1 MSTFRKSIYKCVQ
14 GLSIPNSYRLFAWVS
29 LLVVGVWLVECGL
42 LDKGTTME
50 LDITLIIVLILTGF
64 GAGMID
70 AIAGGG
76 GLITL
81 PVLLATGMSP
91 VEALATNKLQGSFGT
106 LAASV
111 YFVRKK
117 LVDLSQM
124 KLMIV
129 CTFWG
134 AVVGTLLV
142 QQLDASLLSAVM
154 PVLLVLIAL
163 YFMFSKRM
171 GDEDRDR
178 KIGNALFAFVFTF
191 AIGFYDGFFGPGTGT
206 FFAVAFVSLLGFSMA
221 RATAHTKVL
230 NFTSNIASLI
240 FFAMGGNII
249 WIAGFIMAA
258 GQLVGGQ
265 LGARMVVS
273 KGVSLVRPLIVV
285 VTLVMSA
292 KLLFDQYQKGDSQLL
307 GQILSYVY

>member
-1 MSTFRKSIYKCVQ
+1 
-14 GLSIPNSYRLFAWVS
+14 
-29 LLVVGVWLVECGL
+29 
-42 LDKGTTME
+42 ME
-50 LDITLIIVLILTGF
+50 LDITLIVILLVTGF

-81 PVLLATGMSP
+81 PVLLSTGMSP

-106 LAASV
+106 LAASY

-124 KLMIV
+124 KLMIC
-129 CTFWG
+129 CTFIG
-134 AVVGTLLV
+134 ATLGTVLV
-142 QQLDASLLSAVM
+142 QQIDTSLLASIM
-154 PVLLVLIAL
+154 PLLLVLIAL
-163 YFMFSKRM
+163 YFMFSKRI

-178 KIGNALFAFVFTF
+178 KVSNAVFAFVFTF

-206 FFAVAFVSLLGFSMA
+206 FFAVACVSVLGFSMA

-230 NFTSNIASLI
+230 NFISNIASLI
-240 FFAMGGNII
+240 FFAIGGNII
-249 WIAGFIMAA
+249 WVAGFIMAA

-285 VTLVMSA
+285 VTLAMSA
-292 KLLFDQYQKGDSQLL
+292 KLFFDQYQQGGLQGTQIVGQLL
-307 GQILSYVY
+307 GWFS

>member
-1 MSTFRKSIYKCVQ
+1 
-14 GLSIPNSYRLFAWVS
+14 
-29 LLVVGVWLVECGL
+29 
-42 LDKGTTME
+42 ME
-50 LDITLIIVLILTGF
+50 LDITLIIILLVTGF

-81 PVLLATGMSP
+81 PVLLSTGMSP

-106 LAASV
+106 LAASA

-117 LVDLSQM
+117 LVHLSQM
-124 KLMIV
+124 KLMIS
-129 CTFWG
+129 CTFVG
-134 AVVGTLLV
+134 AILGTLIV
-142 QQLDASLLSAVM
+142 QQLDTSLLASIM
-154 PVLLVLIAL
+154 PLLLVLIAL
-163 YFMFSKRM
+163 YFMFSKRI

-178 KIGNALFAFVFTF
+178 KVSNAVFAFVFTF

-206 FFAVAFVSLLGFSMA
+206 FFAVAFISLLGFSMA

-240 FFAMGGNII
+240 FFAIGGNII
-249 WIAGFIMAA
+249 WVAGFIMAA

-273 KGVSLVRPLIVV
+273 KGVSLIRPLIVV
-285 VTLVMSA
+285 VTLAMSA
-292 KLLFDQYQKGDSQLL
+292 KLLFDQYQQGGPLVGQLL
-307 GQILSYVY
+307 SWFG

>member
-1 MSTFRKSIYKCVQ
+1 MRVFYFV
-14 GLSIPNSYRLFAWVS
+14 LFTMAIQ
-29 LLVVGVWLVECGL
+29 LVECSFVS
-42 LDKGTTME
+42 KGMNME
-50 LDITLIIVLILTGF
+50 LDIVLVFVLVLTGL

-81 PVLLATGMSP
+81 PVLLAVGMNP

-106 LAASV
+106 LAASA

-124 KLMIV
+124 KLMIA
-129 CTFWG
+129 CTFAG
-134 AVVGTLLV
+134 AVMGTLLV
-142 QQLDASLLSAVM
+142 QQLDTSLLSAVM
-154 PVLLVLIAL
+154 PILLVLIAL

-178 KIGNALFAFVFTF
+178 RVSHAVFAFVFTF

-206 FFAVAFVSLLGFSMA
+206 FFAMAFVSLLGFSMA

-249 WIAGFIMAA
+249 WLAGFIMAA

-292 KLLFDQYQKGDSQLL
+292 KLLFDHFL
-307 GQILSYVY
+307 